1 LTSVLFDYYYPAAR
15 RIVRKGEQMK
25 KIRQEIFRAYD
36 IRGIVD
42 QDFDP
47 EWVETF
53 GMACG
58 TYFLQK
64 GFTSAVVGH
73 DCRHSSPLYQQRLT
87 KGLTSTGV
95 DVLVLDMVPTPVFYY
110 AVKKLGRRAGVMIT
124 ASHNP
129 AAYNGFKIWAE
140 DSTIHTREITRL
152 YELMTKSAF
161 VRGRGI
167 SSRMDIVPSY
177 LEELS
182 SQLTLSSPLTVVV
195 DGGNGS
201 AGLVCT
207 ALLERIGARVVPLYC
222 EPDGDFPN
230 HHPDPTVESNIL
242 DLKERVVAE
251 RASFGIGLDGD
262 GDRIGVVDEQ
272 GRVVY
277 GDQLL
282 AIFARH
288 VLKKHPGTT
297 VIGEVK
303 CSHLLFNDIKAHGGE
318 PLMYKTGHSLI
329 KAKMKETGALLAG
342 EMSGHMFFAD
352 RYYGFDDAAYA
363 GLRLAEIVNVA
374 DRPVSRFL
382 EDWPRTFNTPELR
395 MDCPDRIKFEVVRKA
410 QEHFRHRYPMVDVDG
425 VRITLPDGWGL
436 IRASNTQSVLVLRF
450 EAESPER
457 LEEIRSLIE
466 TPLKGWIEELSALP
480 AG

>member
-1 LTSVLFDYYYPAAR
+1 
-15 RIVRKGEQMK
+15 MK
-25 KIRQEIFRAYD
+25 QIRQEIFRAYD
-36 IRGIVD
+36 VRGIVG
-42 QDFDP
+42 QDFDA
-47 EWVETF
+47 EWVESF
-53 GMACG
+53 GRACG

-73 DCRHSSPLYQQRLT
+73 DCRHSSPEYQQRLT
-87 KGLTSTGV
+87 RGLTATGV
-95 DVLVLDMVPTPVFYY
+95 DVIVLGMVPTPVFYF
-110 AVKKLGRRAGVMIT
+110 AVKKLRRRAGVMVT

-129 AAYNGFKIWAE
+129 SEFNGFKIWSG

-152 YELMTKSAF
+152 YEIMVQAAF

-167 SSRMDIVPSY
+167 ASQVDIVPSY
-177 LEELS
+177 LDELS
-182 SQLTLSSPLTVVV
+182 TQLTLRTPLKVAV

-207 ALLERIGARVVPLYC
+207 ALLERIGARVLPLYC

-230 HHPDPTVESNIL
+230 HHPDPTVESNL
-242 DLKERVVAE
+242 TALKELVLTEQA
-251 RASFGIGLDGD
+251 AFGIGLDGD
-262 GDRIGVVDEQ
+262 GDRIGAVDEK

-288 VLKKHPGTT
+288 VLREHPGTT

-303 CSHLLFNDIKAHGGE
+303 CSHLLFNDIRAHGGV

-352 RYYGFDDAAYA
+352 RYYGFDDAIYA
-363 GLRLAEIVNVA
+363 GMRLAGIMDGA
-374 DRPVSRFL
+374 DRPLSASL
-382 EDWPRTFNTPELR
+382 EDWPVTFNTPEIRL
-395 MDCPDRIKFEVVRKA
+395 DCPEQIKFDVVGRA
-410 QEHFRHRYPMVDVDG
+410 LQHFRERYPVVDVDG
-425 VRITLPDGWGL
+425 VRVTLNDGWGL
-436 IRASNTQSVLVLRF
+436 VRASNTQPALVLRF
-450 EAESPER
+450 EAESAHR
-457 LEEIRSLIE
+457 LEEIRSMIE
-466 TPLKGWIEELSALP
+466 TPLKGWIEELSATQRP
-480 AG
+480 